1 MLSIIMKN
9 IEALSLKKKNFSDLF
24 SLTSFES
31 ASIVQFFHRNIAY
44 FITCYFIIMLFIIF
58 KNNNFILLRKIAM
71 SVFFV
76 LLLQIFLGILTILS
90 GAQIILASI
99 HQIVSIFLVATSLI
113 LVFKNS
119 KIS

>member
-9 IEALSLKKKNFSDLF
+9 IEALSLNKKNFSDLF

-58 KNNNFILLRKIAM
+58 KN
-71 SVFFV
+71 
-76 LLLQIFLGILTILS
+76 GC
-90 GAQIILASI
+90 
-99 HQIVSIFLVATSLI
+99 
-113 LVFKNS
+113 
-119 KIS
+119 